1 MNNYR
6 RSRSVFSRLAV
17 PLLVVSLF
25 AGIFGMVWLRSQIT
39 SMEYRMGIL
48 EREKVEALR
57 EEKALYAEMSS
68 LLSIEQ
74 VARNGMS
81 LEFPDR
87 QRVIYVK
94 RDKGGVPYTAS
105 LRTD

>member
-1 MNNYR
+1 MSYYR
-6 RSRSVFSRLAV
+6 RRRSIFSRLAA
-17 PLLVVSLF
+17 PLLFVLLF
-25 AGIFGMVWLRSQIT
+25 SGVFGLVWLRSQIT
-39 SMEYRMGIL
+39 SMEYRIGMI
-48 EREKVEALR
+48 EREKMEALK

-74 VARNGMS
+74 VAKSDAG
-81 LEFPDR
+81 LQFPDR

>member
-1 MNNYR
+1 MSHYR
-6 RSRSVFSRLAV
+6 RPRSIFSHFAA
-17 PLLVVSLF
+17 PLLFVSLF

-39 SMEYRMGIL
+39 SMEYRIGML
-48 EREKVEALR
+48 EREKVEVLKEA
-57 EEKALYAEMSS
+57 KALYAEMSS

-74 VARNGMS
+74 VASNGTG

-87 QRVIYVK
+87 QRIIFVK

>member
-1 MNNYR
+1 MNVFR
-6 RSRSVFSRLAV
+6 RPKSIFSRLAV
-17 PLLVVSLF
+17 PVLVVFLF
-25 AGIFGMVWLRSQIT
+25 AGIFGMVWLRSRIT
-39 SMEYRMGIL
+39 SMEYRMGTL
-48 EREKVEALR
+48 EREKVEALKQ
-57 EEKALYAEMSS
+57 EKALYAEMSS

-74 VARNGMS
+74 VAKNGMK

-105 LRTD
+105 LKTD